1 VEAKMNWLKIIFLI
15 LLFAAPSFAKDN
27 ITLPEGWRYP
37 TKEELSDELE
47 RGDSPTKYAK
57 AVADFNG
64 DGIDDQAY
72 LLMSTKYSGH
82 GLLVYLSNK
91 KKGFK
96 WVTLAK
102 IDWGKKYPKGDL
114 GMGVDVVKPGKYKT
128 ACGKGYFKCEKGEP
142 EILELKRPSINY
154 FKLGSASSFF
164 FWDNKTNG
172 FNRIWI
178 SD

>member
-1 VEAKMNWLKIIFLI
+1 MNWLKVIFIFL
-15 LLFAAPSFAKDN
+15 LFTIPSFAKDN

-72 LLMSTKYSGH
+72 LLKSTKYSGE
-82 GLLVYLSNK
+82 GLLVYLSDK
-91 KKGFK
+91 QKGFR
-96 WVTLAK
+96 WLTLAK
-102 IDWGKKYPKGDL
+102 IDWGKKYPKVNL
-114 GMGVDVVKPGKYKT
+114 SMGVDIVSPGKYKT

-164 FWDNKTNG
+164 FWDDKINNFKS
-172 FNRIWI
+172 IAI